1 MRRLAGNLRGG
12 WKSYIFSFR
21 YCFGFVN
28 KSFHVS
34 KRRKKAS
41 SKVTR
46 LQAQTRAIRV
56 FNGLILCLF
65 GLSLGLV
72 AVATALPQISKLEEK
87 KMEYEHYLQREQEE
101 VALKEDKQAAYEALR
116 EDREYLEIHA
126 RDRLPLHRKG
136 ESIYRIE
143 RDR

>member
-1 MRRLAGNLRGG
+1 VP
-12 WKSYIFSFR
+12 KP
-21 YCFGFVN
+21 
-28 KSFHVS
+28 
-34 KRRKKAS
+34 RKKAC

-46 LQAQTRAIRV
+46 LQAQTRVIRL

-72 AVATALPQISKLEEK
+72 AVATALPQKRKLEEK
-87 KMEYEHYLQREQEE
+87 EVEYVHFIQRERE
-101 VALKEDKQAAYEALR
+101 VLAEMEDKQAAYEALR

-126 RDRLPLHRKG
+126 RDRLSLYREG